1 MQIYFPRLTASI
13 YVNFIATDLVT
24 SAMQYLQPR
33 DFASGNKQ
41 SAVKGKKTLIVR
53 RIWRKSLIK
62 FLKSVRSNFPV

>member
-1 MQIYFPRLTASI
+1 MQIYFPRLAASI

-24 SAMQYLQPR
+24 STMPYLQPR

-41 SAVKGKKTLIVR
+41 SAAKGKKTLIVQ

-62 FLKSVRSNFPV
+62 FLESFRSNSPV